1 MFVLGHAPIPVAMT
15 PPQLAMSD
23 ASSVAPG
30 TLAYVL
36 HVAPPAGGAPTLHE
50 KPRSPESP
58 AAGVPPSPVGEVVLP
73 ESPLDPAA
81 WPPPKPLS
89 TVGGQSTDRHA
100 PVTTSTPPTPSAMT
114 RRTLRSLFMMV
125 DHAALPRP
133 RHLSDNVDAPV
144 AARNGINGRV
154 ALPTPPDAPEPPGP
168 AGSIPPPAFATLDR
182 PDLLAV
188 GDSSLRPIEKLQI
201 RVIRSSF
208 EPGAVD
214 QTLRWCQRN
223 VGARWMD
230 LCTKNL
236 RHVYGTERL
245 PTLDPKKS
253 YVCVC
258 NHRSFF
264 DLYMVTTL
272 LVLHGMPHRM
282 LFPVR
287 SNFFY
292 DRPLGFA
299 VNGVMS
305 FFAMYPP
312 IFRERARAPLNLAG
326 IDEVAWL
333 ARRGGAFIGMHPEGT
348 RNKDGDPYEFLP
360 AQSGIGR
367 IIRQADVE
375 VIPVFVNG
383 LVNDIVE
390 QVTSNAKK
398 KGVPIVVVFG
408 KPIDFGGLL
417 QENPSPR
424 LYKRIADRS
433 IDAIRELSK
442 EEREIRAGLVASGA
456 GR

>member
-1 MFVLGHAPIPVAMT
+1 M
-15 PPQLAMSD
+15 
-23 ASSVAPG
+23 
-30 TLAYVL
+30 
-36 HVAPPAGGAPTLHE
+36 
-50 KPRSPESP
+50 RS
-58 AAGVPPSPVGEVVLP
+58 VPPSAI
-73 ESPLDPAA
+73 DPG
-81 WPPPKPLS
+81 S
-89 TVGGQSTDRHA
+89 VSG
-100 PVTTSTPPTPSAMT
+100 SAE
-114 RRTLRSLFMMV
+114 
-125 DHAALPRP
+125 
-133 RHLSDNVDAPV
+133 
-144 AARNGINGRV
+144 
-154 ALPTPPDAPEPPGP
+154 PEP
-168 AGSIPPPAFATLDR
+168 R
-182 PDLLAV
+182 PDLVAV

-201 RVIRSSF
+201 RVIRRSF
-208 EPGAVD
+208 EPGAID
-214 QTLRWCQRN
+214 TSLRWCQRN
-223 VGARWMD
+223 IGARWMD
-230 LCTKNL
+230 ACTRNL
-236 RHVYGTERL
+236 RHVHGLDRL
-245 PTLDPKKS
+245 PVLDPKKS

-272 LVLHGMPHRM
+272 LVLHGLPQRM

-299 VNGVMS
+299 VNGAMS

-360 AQSGIGR
+360 AQSGVGR

-390 QVTSNAKK
+390 QVTSNAKG

-408 KPIDFGGLL
+408 KPIDFGGML

-424 LYKRIADRS
+424 LYKRIADHS
-433 IDAIRELSK
+433 IDAIRTLSV
-442 EEREIRAGLVASGA
+442 EEREIRAGILAA
-456 GR
+456 GGGT

>member
-1 MFVLGHAPIPVAMT
+1 V
-15 PPQLAMSD
+15 
-23 ASSVAPG
+23 
-30 TLAYVL
+30 
-36 HVAPPAGGAPTLHE
+36 
-50 KPRSPESP
+50 RS
-58 AAGVPPSPVGEVVLP
+58 VPPSAI
-73 ESPLDPAA
+73 DPG
-81 WPPPKPLS
+81 S
-89 TVGGQSTDRHA
+89 VSG
-100 PVTTSTPPTPSAMT
+100 SAE
-114 RRTLRSLFMMV
+114 
-125 DHAALPRP
+125 
-133 RHLSDNVDAPV
+133 
-144 AARNGINGRV
+144 
-154 ALPTPPDAPEPPGP
+154 PEP
-168 AGSIPPPAFATLDR
+168 R
-182 PDLLAV
+182 PDLVAV

-201 RVIRSSF
+201 RVIRRSF
-208 EPGAVD
+208 EPGAID
-214 QTLRWCQRN
+214 TSLRWCQRN
-223 VGARWMD
+223 IGARWMD
-230 LCTKNL
+230 ACTRNL
-236 RHVYGTERL
+236 RHVHGLDRL
-245 PTLDPKKS
+245 PVLDPKKS

-272 LVLHGMPHRM
+272 LVLHGLPQRM

-299 VNGVMS
+299 VNGAMS

-360 AQSGIGR
+360 AQSGVGR

-390 QVTSNAKK
+390 QVTSNAKG

-408 KPIDFGGLL
+408 KPIDFGGML

-424 LYKRIADRS
+424 LYKRIADHS
-433 IDAIRELSK
+433 IDAIRTLSV
-442 EEREIRAGLVASGA
+442 EEREIRAGILAA
-456 GR
+456 GGGT